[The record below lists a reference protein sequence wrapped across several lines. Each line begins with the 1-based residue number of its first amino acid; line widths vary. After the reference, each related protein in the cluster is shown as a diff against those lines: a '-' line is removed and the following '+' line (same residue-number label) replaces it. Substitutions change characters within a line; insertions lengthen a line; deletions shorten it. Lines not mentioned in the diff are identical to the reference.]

1 MFDQLIS
8 IAEPLYVELK
18 RGQQEAFKKKV
29 LFKINYAIALVMH
42 NSNAATIVLVIE
54 KHMKLIQ

>member
-1 MFDQLIS
+1 MFDSLIS

-29 LFKINYAIALVMH
+29 LFKINYSIALVMH
-42 NSNAATIVLVIE
+42 NSND
-54 KHMKLIQ
+54 